1 MHRQG
6 RYGLWPEAGGGLWSG
21 LRELF
26 SQELT
31 LPVRCGTARGSP
43 DVHAD
48 QCAAPLLV
56 SATSKSFLFLF
67 SKKKALSFLKK
78 ETKNFCFL

>member
-1 MHRQG
+1 
-6 RYGLWPEAGGGLWSG
+6 
-21 LRELF
+21 
-26 SQELT
+26 
-31 LPVRCGTARGSP
+31 
-43 DVHAD
+43 
-48 QCAAPLLV
+48 LLV